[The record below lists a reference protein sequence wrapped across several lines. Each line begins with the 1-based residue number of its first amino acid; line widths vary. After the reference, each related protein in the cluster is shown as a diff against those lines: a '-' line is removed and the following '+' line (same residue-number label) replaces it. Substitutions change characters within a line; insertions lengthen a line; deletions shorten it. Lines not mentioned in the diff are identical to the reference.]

1 MADVE
6 EYGAEL
12 ADFRRRVEEL
22 RAARTLPTA
31 ERLTALDAALF
42 ELQHAAEV
50 LWPRYEE
57 LAAAGKRTGGRGDL
71 HEQQLLRALF
81 QRLPVGAVLLDREA
95 VVRRMN
101 MAATQLFGLRAGYA
115 TGRALTGSLA
125 HEGRA
130 KFRSQAA
137 AVARGEGARSLRVQL
152 LRPPEPDDGGRP
164 TEPLRVTLTALRPP
178 QERRNAVLALFQTA
192 GEGPATPAASGAP
205 PVARHTPRPDL
216 DEMTRQAELLDL
228 VDDMAAALLTT
239 PPVRDPVAARAAGV
253 LHRRFADW
261 VVVDLGDKP
270 RSLVRAA
277 VLGGDEE
284 VRKAVAE
291 QCPSAAP
298 LVVEA
303 VERGSGALQ
312 VRLEDP
318 EAFGRDGTGS
328 PVLVR
333 VGASS
338 LICAPLTAG
347 GGTAAEA
354 GDGSGGGAAEYPDCA
369 PGDTAA
375 AGTVVGALTL
385 VRSGSRNAFELAEA
399 GAVERMAR
407 HLALALLRSG

>member
-1 MADVE
+1 MAEVE
-6 EYGAEL
+6 EFGAEL
-12 ADFRRRVEEL
+12 ADFRRRVDEL

-57 LAAAGKRTGGRGDL
+57 LAAAGKRSGGRGDV

-81 QRLPVGAVLLDREA
+81 QRLPVAAVLLDGDA

-101 MAATQLFGLRAGYA
+101 MSATQLFGLRAGYA

-137 AVARGEGARSLRVQL
+137 AVARGEGSRSLRVHL
-152 LRPPEPDDGGRP
+152 LRPPEPTDHGGPP

-178 QERRNAVLALFQTA
+178 QERRNAVLALFQTPS
-192 GEGPATPAASGAP
+192 EGPVPPAAPGAP
-205 PVARHTPRPDL
+205 PVQRHTPRPDM
-216 DEMTRQAELLDL
+216 DGMTRQAELLDL

-239 PPVRDPVAARAAGV
+239 PPVRDTVAARAAAL
-253 LHRRFADW
+253 LHKRFADW
-261 VVVDLGDKP
+261 VIVDIGSKP
-270 RSLVRAA
+270 HALTRSA
-277 VLGGDEE
+277 VLARDDE
-284 VRKAVAE
+284 VREAVAG
-291 QCPSAAP
+291 QCPGASP

-303 VERGSGALQ
+303 VERGSGGLQ

-318 EAFGRDGTGS
+318 EAFGRDGSGA

-333 VGASS
+333 ADASS
-338 LICAPLTAG
+338 LICVPLTTGADPEPG
-347 GGTAAEA
+347 GG
-354 GDGSGGGAAEYPDCA
+354 SGTEGP
-369 PGDTAA
+369 
-375 AGTVVGALTL
+375 GTVMGALTL
-385 VRSGSRNAFELAEA
+385 LRSGGRRAFELAEA
-399 GAVERMAR
+399 GAVDRMAR
-407 HLALALLRSG
+407 HIALALGRSEV